1 VISQS
6 RDLRYSFT
14 TGLHFSRSFRNL
26 PQRTRIGV
34 GLAFLAWG
42 AVGLYIS
49 DNAERKLGFEP
60 SQKDKEALEAVVPK
74 ITLVERDG
82 KS

>member
-1 VISQS
+1 
-6 RDLRYSFT
+6 
-14 TGLHFSRSFRNL
+14 
-26 PQRTRIGV
+26 V

-42 AVGLYIS
+42 TIGLYIS
-49 DNAERKLGFEP
+49 DSAEKKFGFEP
-60 SQKDKEALEAVVPK
+60 SQNDKEALEAVVPK